1 MIIMNLLTITKQ
13 NLDELYNNVCELQ
26 DFAKGLNKDLDE
38 IIYAIANR
46 VDNIYD
52 ESDNIGY
59 RSIIE

>member
-1 MIIMNLLTITKQ
+1 MNLLTISKE
-13 NLDELYNNVCELQ
+13 NMDALYCDVCELQ
-26 DFAKGLNKDLDE
+26 DFAAGLNKELDQ
-38 IIYAIANR
+38 IIYALANR

>member
-59 RSIIE
+59 RSVIE

>member
-38 IIYAIANR
+38 IIYALANR

-59 RSIIE
+59 RSVIE